1 MEFMIADDI
10 GLCRHEEN
18 VAYASFMV
26 GDVWGF
32 DGFAFGA
39 FRGFESG
46 KRVTQNEAIKF
57 IMDGTDMSED
67 EAKKLLY
74 APALEKKETI
84 YHLVNA
90 MSWSRKEAMDAIGVS
105 TYDN

>member
-32 DGFAFGA
+32 DGYAFGA
-39 FRGFESG
+39 FHGFESA
-46 KRVTQNEAIKF
+46 KRVTEDDAIKF

-84 YHLVNA
+84 DHLVDV
-90 MSWSRKEAMDAIGVS
+90 MGWTRKEAMDAIGVS
-105 TYDN
+105 TYDD